1 MIELRS
7 EASRTS
13 GHMATD
19 VAARVAD
26 RGRMMSLFLVPAAE
40 GNELVALAYGGGTV
54 RAVRTR
60 LQQGER
66 SYQALTPLV
75 PAAHWH
81 ERELHD
87 LHGVEPLGHPRLEAL
102 LRHENGEH
110 LLEQRGGVEH
120 RGHRRLGGPGVF
132 VIPYGPVRSGVFEAA
147 QYLVQTSG
155 EDVAYC
161 AQRLF
166 FKRRGAERRIC
177 EVPLPLAVLVAERV
191 SGTSSVAHALAFCQA
206 LEALADAEVP
216 PRGLAIRTLIA
227 ELERLYNH
235 AEVIVRECEDAALT
249 VGQAQFAALKER
261 LHRVAATVAGN
272 RFLRGAVVPGGVDL
286 NIDSSSAAQLRSE
299 LDDWASAYR
308 SALRLLLETDS
319 FIDRLVG
326 AGPLSNDD
334 ARDFGCV
341 GPVARASGIDLDTR
355 RDLPYAAYRQ
365 LEIEP
370 QIEQDGDGMARLTVR
385 FDEIEQSLRIIDGL
399 LADLPA
405 GEVAS
410 QLPVFQRE
418 EAVGCAESARGET
431 VYYLRA
437 AGPDRLDL
445 CHVRAASFANFGIF
459 NRLFEGQVLTDF
471 SFIEHSLGLSPAG
484 CDR

>member
-7 EASRTS
+7 EAPRFTRQL
-13 GHMATD
+13 APE
-19 VAARVAD
+19 VAQMIQD
-26 RGRMMSLFLVPAAE
+26 GGRLMSLFLAPGQG
-40 GNELVALAYGGGTV
+40 GNELIALVYRAGTV
-54 RAVRTR
+54 TAIRAQ
-60 LQQGER
+60 LEKER
-66 SYQALTPLV
+66 SYPALTPLV

-81 ERELHD
+81 EREIHD
-87 LHGVEPLGHPRLEAL
+87 LHGVEPLGHPRLEPL
-102 LRHENGEH
+102 LRHEDGEH
-110 LLEQRGGVEH
+110 LLEERGGIEH

-132 VIPYGPVRSGVFEAA
+132 LIPYGPVRSGVFETA

-177 EVPLPLAVLVAERV
+177 EVPLSLAVLVAERV

-206 LEALADAEVP
+206 LETLAEAEVP
-216 PRGLAIRTLIA
+216 ARALAIRSALA

-235 AEVIVRECEDAALT
+235 AEVIVRECEDASLT

-261 LHRVAATVAGN
+261 LHRGAATIAGN
-272 RFLRGAVVPGGVDL
+272 RYLRGAVIPGGVALD
-286 NIDSSSAAQLRSE
+286 IDSASAARLRSE
-299 LDDWASAYR
+299 LDDWASDYR

-319 FIDRLVG
+319 FLDRLIT
-326 AGPLSNDD
+326 AGPLSSAD

-341 GPVARASGIDLDTR
+341 GPVARASGIRLDTR
-355 RDLPYAAYRQ
+355 HDLPYAAYRN
-365 LEIEP
+365 LGIEP
-370 QIEQDGDGMARLTVR
+370 QIEEDGDGMARLEVR
-385 FDEIEQSLRIIDGL
+385 FQEIEESLRTIGML
-399 LADLPA
+399 LAGLPS
-405 GEVAS
+405 GEVAGE
-410 QLPVFQRE
+410 LGALRRE

-437 AGPDRLDL
+437 AGPDRLAL

-459 NRLFEGQVLTDF
+459 NRVFDGQVLTDF
-471 SFIEHSLGLSPAG
+471 AFIEHSLGLSPAG